1 MFRVIIAD
9 DEYDIRAGLK
19 RIIDWK
25 EHGFVIVGE
34 AGDGEEALELYLA
47 EKPNLLITDIKMP
60 AMNGLELTR
69 KVKERNPDAKII
81 ILSGYDDF
89 AYARDAIRYGV
100 NSYLLKPIDPVELI
114 AELGEVKKDLQEALN
129 ASYEE
134 RKKSEWIHD
143 YFFRKL
149 VRGESVQ
156 EDMSKSTRWH
166 SLLQRHYFAVL
177 LVELSEYGEQLL
189 ELPESEIRLK
199 KFAVRNILEEVL
211 RDSGVGALF
220 EVNDDQFGALLA
232 GDDMQ
237 LSAKSVEML
246 SRRMV
251 ECTELYTKESI
262 HIGIG
267 RTVDRIERI
276 PQSFDNARD
285 ALGLRFFGG
294 GERIY
299 SGYEVNGSLDA
310 WSLQWNPDGLCSAVK
325 ALDKEQAST
334 ELDNLLTELSRRSAP
349 PATVRIALLQTTIRL
364 SDVVVEAGGDW
375 KGLYGSLFQEADWIA
390 QSRSGSELK
399 PRLDALIE
407 KIVLFLERT
416 RNEPPESGI
425 ERIVAYIRGHYW
437 EEINL
442 KKLANLFYI
451 NSGYLGQLFK
461 KETGQYFNDY
471 MNRIRVDEAIKL
483 LQDPRL
489 SITEISEK
497 VGYKNTNHLYLNFK
511 NLTGMNPGDY
521 RKMTQEKRNS
531 NDESNE

>member
-89 AYARDAIRYGV
+89 GYARDAIRYGV
-100 NSYLLKPIDPVELI
+100 NSYLLKPIDPAELI
-114 AELGEVKKDLQEALN
+114 AELADVKTDLQEELN

-149 VRGESVQ
+149 VKGESVQ

-166 SLLQRHYFAVL
+166 TLLQRHYFAVL

-199 KFAVRNILEEVL
+199 KFAVRNILEEML

-220 EVNDDQFGALLA
+220 EVSDDQFGVLLA
-232 GDDMQ
+232 GDDIQ
-237 LSAKSVEML
+237 LSEKSVEAL
-246 SRRMV
+246 CRRMV

-262 HIGIG
+262 QIGIG
-267 RTVDRIERI
+267 RTVGQIERI
-276 PQSFDNARD
+276 PQSYDNARE

-294 GERIY
+294 AERIY

-310 WSLQWNPDGLCSAVK
+310 WSLEWNPDRLCAAVK
-325 ALDKEQAST
+325 ELDKAQAAA
-334 ELDNLLTELSRRSAP
+334 ELERLLAELSRRSAT
-349 PATVRIALLQTTIRL
+349 PATVRLALLQATIRL

-375 KGLYGSLFQEADWIA
+375 KGLYGNLFPDADWIA
-390 QSRSGSELK
+390 QTRSEAELRR
-399 PRLDALIE
+399 RLGELVDTIA
-407 KIVLFLERT
+407 LFLERT

-425 ERIVAYIRGHYW
+425 ERIVAYIRDHYW

-471 MNRIRVDEAIKL
+471 MNRIRVDEATRL
-483 LQDPRL
+483 LKDPRL
-489 SITEISEK
+489 SIAEISEK

-521 RKMTQEKRNS
+521 RKIMQEKRNS
-531 NDESNE
+531 NDESSK